1 MLETMAK
8 HRNDTTS
15 LILLGIVFFFAIS
28 TYHQWRKEPPAQRY
42 PYTQSKAKVA
52 FKMAL

>member
-1 MLETMAK
+1 MK
-8 HRNDTTS
+8 RNNTTNF
-15 LILLGIVFFFAIS
+15 ILVGLAFIFLWT
-28 TYHQWRKEPPAQRY
+28 TYHQYRKEPPAQRY